1 MSIGN
6 VVKGL
11 AASGVFVA
19 CVCVMSSAQAQ
30 TGKSPDQLKCEQAGG
45 RWTVDASPPVV
56 AISQASEAGSVSAR
70 VAVGD
75 INGDGAAVVAPR
87 DAATGQ
93 ASGKRM
99 HKPAAVCSA
108 GGDCDDTDP
117 SAAART
123 GVATGAGAP
132 AGACSLAIKTKGLP
146 VQ

>member
-11 AASGVFVA
+11 AAPGVLVA

-30 TGKSPDQLKCEQAGG
+30 TQKSPDQLKCEQAGG
-45 RWTVDASPPVV
+45 RWTVDASPPDVE
-56 AISQASEAGSVSAR
+56 IGQASEAGSVSGR

-75 INGDGAAVVAPR
+75 INGDGASVVAPR
-87 DAATGQ
+87 DAASGQ

-99 HKPAAVCSA
+99 HKPVTVCSA

-117 SAAART
+117 AATKRS
-123 GVATGAGAP
+123 GVATGAGAA